1 MGPLTT
7 MLVLLVIT
15 CITNCIFCSA
25 NLLPN
30 NPPQYNPL
38 PPNTPQYNPPPPNP
52 PQYNLPPQYNQQPP
66 IAPQYNQPPPNAPQ
80 YNPHQPAR
88 NLPPQTP
95 PQPQTQNLP
104 PYSPHPPQSPPHQT
118 PQQYNPPPQHA
129 QGYCDP
135 KSPPKCSTK
144 TELPYCILDEDY
156 PAYDIAQK
164 ISQDS
169 LFLKKYADKANQSA
183 DDLIEGITKAT
194 EESFDYSFYTGAS
207 KGNSPYDSTNWI
219 GPEGTLCPSETVY
232 VKITRA
238 VNVEGYWR
246 IILQHIPEGY
256 GYGHYNYTQTTR
268 LETCLFPSSSCRLL
282 SPCYQTSCSQQY
294 VYHRMLAVDPCDS
307 YRGFFVDTFK
317 LPSACSCTLP

>member
-52 PQYNLPPQYNQQPP
+52 PQYN
-66 IAPQYNQPPPNAPQ
+66 
-80 YNPHQPAR
+80 PHQPAR

-95 PQPQTQNLP
+95 PQTQNLP

-118 PQQYNPPPQHA
+118 PPQYNPPPQHA

-135 KSPPKCSTK
+135 KTPPKCSTK
-144 TELPYCILDEDY
+144 TELPYCIVDEDY

-207 KGNSPYDSTNWI
+207 EGNSPYDSTNWI

-256 GYGHYNYTQTTR
+256 GYGHYNYTTIQPAPTKCTTIQSSSTSKKSSSTNTTSTSNT
-268 LETCLFPSSSCRLL
+268 ESPPIFNPSSPITSTPNPTAVQPTATACPGLL
-282 SPCYQTSCSQQY
+282 
-294 VYHRMLAVDPCDS
+294 
-307 YRGFFVDTFK
+307 
-317 LPSACSCTLP
+317 